1 MMSHQ
6 LNARLFNV
14 MHNETLGLPTCFWH
28 HGKLAYTMPPFH
40 SFYLIS
46 DVLTFEIKQMLQ
58 QPFCLFH
65 LRCTDGLNQV
75 PYCIDTSRQLSLMA
89 YANVTTSPVFT
100 NSAELEF
107 SQHHTALHCRWGDKW
122 NMEQKCAPNYNKWHD
137 NLFSC
142 TAISMLVISN
152 HNSLRVLFKKIAS
165 VYFIWIIC

>member
-75 PYCIDTSRQLSLMA
+75 PYCIDKSRQLSLMA
-89 YANVTTSPVFT
+89 YAKLRYIMLLHHQCLQTLLNW
-100 NSAELEF
+100 NSA
-107 SQHHTALHCRWGDKW
+107 STTLHCTVGEVINETW
-122 NMEQKCAPNYNKWHD
+122 NK
-137 NLFSC
+137 
-142 TAISMLVISN
+142 
-152 HNSLRVLFKKIAS
+152 S
-165 VYFIWIIC
+165 VPQIIINDTIICFLALQSACW